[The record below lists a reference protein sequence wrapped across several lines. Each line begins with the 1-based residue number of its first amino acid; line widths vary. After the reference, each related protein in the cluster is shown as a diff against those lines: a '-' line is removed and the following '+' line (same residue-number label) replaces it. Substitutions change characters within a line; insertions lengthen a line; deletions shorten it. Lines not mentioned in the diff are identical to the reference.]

1 MPELSSFSDLSKY
14 VIIPKITVVS
24 LRQDFTGWKA
34 RRTMQEH
41 QLVLLTK
48 GKGIIDIDNQKHLAH
63 TEDLLYL
70 PCGSTYWKL
79 APKDCDNLELMLV
92 QFSYA
97 LLENN
102 TAKWLFDDEKNFAVI
117 VNPDF
122 AWHIY
127 YDNNTLPFPPVQT
140 LSNFCLVKTIF
151 EKLLALELRPTVAYR
166 WEQQYLLSQLIYEI
180 IKNVFFRKN
189 SDKIN
194 TINQVLDYIRQNY
207 QNSICLDDLIIQAN
221 SNVSKRHFISF
232 FQQYTSYTPI
242 DYLNNFR
249 IERAKTLLTSTN
261 MQISAI
267 SQEVGFQDEF
277 YFSRMFKKRVG
288 IAPSKYRK
296 ILLAK

>member
-1 MPELSSFSDLSKY
+1 M
-14 VIIPKITVVS
+14 
-24 LRQDFTGWKA
+24 DFFLGV
-34 RRTMQEH
+34 
-41 QLVLLTK
+41 QLHFT
-48 GKGIIDIDNQKHLAH
+48 INQ
-63 TEDLLYL
+63 
-70 PCGSTYWKL
+70 
-79 APKDCDNLELMLV
+79 
-92 QFSYA
+92 
-97 LLENN
+97 
-102 TAKWLFDDEKNFAVI
+102 
-117 VNPDF
+117 
-122 AWHIY
+122 
-127 YDNNTLPFPPVQT
+127 
-140 LSNFCLVKTIF
+140 
-151 EKLLALELRPTVAYR
+151 
-166 WEQQYLLSQLIYEI
+166 
-180 IKNVFFRKN
+180 NVFFRKN